1 MLTAYALESCPM
13 SVILSQVDCLFNRL
27 SNRISK
33 KWSKQRTIGHL
44 WEKFAGN
51 SESTRAWWRYQ
62 MIIYSALLALWT
74 GNSPVTT
81 EFPSHRP
88 VMQSF
93 DVFFDL
99 PLNKRLSKQSWGW
112 WFEMQSRS
120 LWRHCNGCKK
130 PFHGM
135 SSSYAWGILQLCNYM
150 CNLSLYRQLT
160 FNVCKI
166 LNCITLN
173 RHVKI
178 SMTT

>member
-1 MLTAYALESCPM
+1 MTLWEPFDGISMVPPVVNSIRTRVM
-13 SVILSQVDCLFNRL
+13 SNECHFVSSHQQPDCLFNRL

-62 MIIYSALLALWT
+62 MIIYSALLALCT
-74 GNSPVTT
+74 GNSSVTT

-150 CNLSLYRQLT
+150 CNL
-160 FNVCKI
+160 
-166 LNCITLN
+166 
-173 RHVKI
+173 
-178 SMTT
+178 